1 MVRLAHI
8 VAGAPHRKPHRGF
21 EADYVDLT
29 NLREQLGEETLGRA
43 LPQGPPG
50 HCRRTPDAKGWRIMT
65 PKFSFVK
72 LKHTYWRKVLHPS
85 ICPKFVAGRAQR
97 LVRRSGQVR
106 EMRQEPIVMQ

>member
-1 MVRLAHI
+1 MSALLPPWEQRDGSTRTNVLRAHRS

-72 LKHTYWRKVLHPS
+72 LKHTYWRKVLHPF
-85 ICPKFVAGRAQR
+85 IY
-97 LVRRSGQVR
+97 
-106 EMRQEPIVMQ
+106 